1 MGRAN
6 RGDVFFCVFH
16 SLEVADGAYPA
27 GRHEMRVDGEFRE
40 LLPAFLA
47 HLLRL
52 FRVCLGVAARK
63 DTYAVARGLLA
74 FAAAGFVGLAV
85 DRSGMAFA
93 VVLCGVVVV
102 GACRF
107 RCRFG
112 ERRVV
117 DDALQGIVHN
127 DDYAAFAFGVLAQFL
142 RQRVL
147 LRRSRE
153 RQKRQQKY
161 EAVDKWFHK

>member
-52 FRVCLGVAARK
+52 FLVFLGVAARK
-63 DTYAVARGLLA
+63 DAYAVARGLIA
-74 FAAAGFVGLAV
+74 FAAAVP
-85 DRSGMAFA
+85 
-93 VVLCGVVVV
+93 
-102 GACRF
+102 
-107 RCRFG
+107 
-112 ERRVV
+112 
-117 DDALQGIVHN
+117 
-127 DDYAAFAFGVLAQFL
+127 AAVLAF
-142 RQRVL
+142 VL
-147 LRRSRE
+147 AAVASRLI
-153 RQKRQQKY
+153 
-161 EAVDKWFHK
+161 FG